1 LVFSGIGIR
10 IGIGIRDD
18 VVRGILT
25 ERNRRHRGR
34 ACKKSLAIQA
44 RKGQI
49 LAPMARLGSIV
60 KNEKRKKLTK
70 KFASKRKQLKA
81 TIQDPK
87 TSFSEKIEAQQAL
100 NKLPK
105 NSSKTRIRSRC
116 KVTGRPRAV
125 LKKFELCR
133 NAFRQLALEGHLPGV
148 IKSSW

>member
-1 LVFSGIGIR
+1 
-10 IGIGIRDD
+10 
-18 VVRGILT
+18 
-25 ERNRRHRGR
+25 
-34 ACKKSLAIQA
+34 
-44 RKGQI
+44 
-49 LAPMARLGSIV
+49 MARLGSIV

-70 KFASKRKQLKA
+70 QFANKRKQLKA

-87 TSFSEKIEAQQAL
+87 ASFADKSEAQKAL

-105 NSSKTRIRSRC
+105 NSSPTRIRSRC

-125 LKKFELCR
+125 FKKFELCR